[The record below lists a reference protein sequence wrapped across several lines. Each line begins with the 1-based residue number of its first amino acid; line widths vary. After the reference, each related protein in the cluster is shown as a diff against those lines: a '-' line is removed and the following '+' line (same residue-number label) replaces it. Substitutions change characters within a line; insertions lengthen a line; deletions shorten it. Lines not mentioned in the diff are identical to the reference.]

1 MKLFLAINLIFTLVL
16 VGKAYSQSCD
26 PQTRDSLIKRIATI
40 ETTILKKSSECS
52 ETDSSVVCDFESA
65 KQQYNKAL
73 AKLVLAQGIKALKSD
88 IKSSHESILKLSPT
102 ELKEAFDSIT
112 KFENSLLKAN
122 GLQKALKPSTNGRF
136 FDSYYDSD
144 LDVAAFT
151 KKKCEND
158 TSELCSFINTKNEND
173 QKLTYDFLENF
184 LDTYFIVDPDQRDQD
199 RYFKSISKNLN
210 IELEES
216 EQDIA
221 SYQESENFK
230 KVQDIK
236 KKLQLFNLER
246 NEVNAKEIATLV
258 NDLKDQK
265 LNLNNE
271 TSISSEVDALVKN
284 DVEKDISNLSSAY
297 TILTKT
303 DSVKNDL
310 ENTRKLI
317 KKQTNQSISSL
328 EEDISESFSSECQGL
343 TTAGCINELKS
354 SNYDN
359 EPGIKLIRSRFKNII
374 ETDKYADL
382 IISAQTCMNSKED
395 KPAKSRCIENILT
408 NSNLEINNNINDLK
422 KELKE
427 KEALVAKFSKS
438 EAIANLEKEKVIA
451 LTALNESGC
460 LDETSAKINCNNLDI
475 QDFSK
480 ASIKLSTNTRELI
493 VAFSIDEYKKLNGND
508 RTIASDDDIE
518 IDIDS
523 IDNNNSN
530 NTTLVEY
537 TDDNKNS
544 KTAGTVTKKLTSR
557 QRRLQRK
564 VERYEKKRQKRF
576 RKMSISKSRSSSRSS
591 GSNGSGAFF
600 QGFTSSLSMGIPKIM
615 YQANQRRQIRAEAQY
630 RREYYDWYT
639 NNLRNNN
646 VPYYNYGNGLN
657 MNWGANA
664 YNPYQ
669 ASNFNGSN
677 PYLYNNNSYN
687 YSQYTY
693 GSANIGNTYY
703 NSGQNSGSSQNTNS
717 SSSPYS
723 FSF

>member
-1 MKLFLAINLIFTLVL
+1 MKLFLTINLIFTLVL

-26 PQTRDSLIKRIATI
+26 PELRDVLVKRIATI
-40 ETTILKKSSECS
+40 ETTILKKSSQCS

-88 IKSSHESILKLSPT
+88 IKSSHESILKLSPR
-102 ELKEAFDSIT
+102 ELKEAFNSIT

-122 GLQKALKPSTNGRF
+122 GLQKALKPSVSGRF

-144 LDVAAFT
+144 LDLAAFT
-151 KKKCEND
+151 KKRCESN
-158 TSELCSFINTKNEND
+158 TSEFCSFINTKSESD
-173 QKLTYDFLENF
+173 QRLTYDFLENF

-199 RYFKSISKNLN
+199 RYFKSISTNLN
-210 IELEES
+210 IKLEGD
-216 EQDIA
+216 EQNIA
-221 SYQESENFK
+221 KYQESINFK
-230 KVQDIK
+230 KIQDIK

-246 NEVNAKEIATLV
+246 TETNAKEIASLV
-258 NDLKDQK
+258 NELKDKK

-271 TSISSEVDALVKN
+271 TSISNEVDALVKN
-284 DVEKDISNLSSAY
+284 DIEKDISNLSSAY
-297 TILTKT
+297 TVLTKT
-303 DSVKNDL
+303 NSVKDDL

-317 KKQTNQSISSL
+317 KKQTNQSITSL
-328 EEDISESFSSECQGL
+328 EEDISESFSDECRGL
-343 TTAGCINELKS
+343 TTAACINELKNS
-354 SNYDN
+354 AYDN
-359 EPGIKLIRSRFKNII
+359 EPGVKLIRSRFKNII

-382 IISAQTCMNSKED
+382 IIDAQNCMNSKEE
-395 KPAKSRCIENILT
+395 KPAKARCIEAVLVS
-408 NSNLEINNNINDLK
+408 SNLEINNNINDLK

-438 EAIANLEKEKVIA
+438 EAIANLEQEKVIA

-460 LDETSAKINCNNLDI
+460 LDEAKATINCNNFDV
-475 QDFSK
+475 QDFNK
-480 ASIKLSTNTRELI
+480 ASINLSTNSRELI
-493 VAFSIDEYKKLNGND
+493 VAFNIEEYKKLNSVNRD
-508 RTIASDDDIE
+508 IASDDDIE
-518 IDIDS
+518 VDID
-523 IDNNNSN
+523 DNDSSNTTFVEYSNEEKNSN
-530 NTTLVEY
+530 EVNTQ
-537 TDDNKNS
+537 
-544 KTAGTVTKKLTSR
+544 TKKLTSK
-557 QRRLQRK
+557 QRRIKRK
-564 VERYEKKRQKRF
+564 VERYERKRQKKF
-576 RKMSISKSRSSSRSS
+576 RKMSISKSRSSSKSS
-591 GSNGSGAFF
+591 GSRGSAAFF

-630 RREYYDWYT
+630 RREYYNWYT

-646 VPYYNYGNGLN
+646 IPYYNYGNGLN

-677 PYLYNNNSYN
+677 PYLYYNNSYN

-703 NSGQNSGSSQNTNS
+703 NSGQNSGSSQTT
-717 SSSPYS
+717 SPSGSPFS